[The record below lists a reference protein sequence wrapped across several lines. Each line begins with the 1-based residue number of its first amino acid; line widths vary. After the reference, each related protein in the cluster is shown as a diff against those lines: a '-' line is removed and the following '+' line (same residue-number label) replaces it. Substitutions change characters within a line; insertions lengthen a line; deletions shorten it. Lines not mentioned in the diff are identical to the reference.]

1 MSFCVLY
8 GIASVMELDKGIE
21 RELAGEAMET
31 GVWFLACPPKDVT
44 ILP

>member
-1 MSFCVLY
+1 
-8 GIASVMELDKGIE
+8 MELDKGVE

-31 GVWFLACPPKDVT
+31 GVWFLACPPKNVT